1 MTGQNQYD
9 PARPLTSRPT
19 RHRTH
24 TRRADPERF
33 VPAAPAARPASLLL
47 AGLLALGALLAAA
60 PRDVSGIALSTLA
73 GGAWLSIVLAMM
85 LPSREERAGM
95 ELARRLGLFRHQV
108 SATGDAPTRD
118 SLERLLRL
126 ANELKLPDAEIA
138 EDLERIRAS
147 LDALTLRDALRSGA
161 WPTAASPDT
170 LSAGDTCHFVCPVRF
185 GRRRNDQYGHLV
197 LTRARLKFRGALD
210 MSVAWSEVASVERA
224 ERELIVGLQ
233 DSRRMLRF
241 SCHTFDEAARGGV
254 IAAELAGV
262 AAKAAA
268 EPGPPAPFQAV

>member
-1 MTGQNQYD
+1 
-9 PARPLTSRPT
+9 
-19 RHRTH
+19 
-24 TRRADPERF
+24 
-33 VPAAPAARPASLLL
+33 VPAAPAARPVSLVL
-47 AGLLALGALLAAA
+47 AGLLALGALLAAV
-60 PRDVSGIALSTLA
+60 PRDVSGVALSTLA

-95 ELARRLGLFRHQV
+95 ELSRRLGLFRHQV

-118 SLERLLRL
+118 GLERLLRL
-126 ANELKLPDAEIA
+126 ADELKLPDAEIA
-138 EDLERIRAS
+138 EDLARIRAS
-147 LDALTLRDALRSGA
+147 LDALTLRDALRSGV

-254 IAAELAGV
+254 IAAELAGL